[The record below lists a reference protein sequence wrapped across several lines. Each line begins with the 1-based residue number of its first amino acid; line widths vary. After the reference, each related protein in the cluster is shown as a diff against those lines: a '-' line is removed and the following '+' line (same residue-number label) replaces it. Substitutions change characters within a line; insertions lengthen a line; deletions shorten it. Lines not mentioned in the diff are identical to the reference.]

1 MKVILVNGSPHA
13 EGCTYTAL
21 KEVEKALNADG
32 VETELFQLG
41 TAPISGCI
49 GCGVCRRQGKC
60 FIDDKVNE
68 FNEVHGSKPED
79 VFKDEE
85 GLQTMRALGHNMAW
99 LLGCI
104 AAGRKAGLEPV
115 REKKIYTNFVR

>member
-1 MKVILVNGSPHA
+1 MPVVSSM
-13 EGCTYTAL
+13 YW
-21 KEVEKALNADG
+21 
-32 VETELFQLG
+32 
-41 TAPISGCI
+41 
-49 GCGVCRRQGKC
+49 
-60 FIDDKVNE
+60 
-68 FNEVHGSKPED
+68 NEVHGSKPED

-85 GLQTMRALGHNMAW
+85 GLQTMRALGHNMSW